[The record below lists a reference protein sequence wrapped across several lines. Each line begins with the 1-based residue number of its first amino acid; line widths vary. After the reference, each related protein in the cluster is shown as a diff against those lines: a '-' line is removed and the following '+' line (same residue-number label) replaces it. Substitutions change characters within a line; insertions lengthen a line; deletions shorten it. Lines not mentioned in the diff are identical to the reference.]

1 MKFRNTFSSC
11 MMRRIEK
18 CHRGGF
24 SEKTTN
30 QAFLIGA
37 KTALTIFLK
46 LGRDQVL
53 GEGKI
58 LASCMTS
65 SFSYFGH

>member
-18 CHRGGF
+18 CHRGDF

-30 QAFLIGA
+30 QVFFVLDI
-37 KTALTIFLK
+37 TALTIFIK
-46 LGRDQVL
+46 LGSDQVL
-53 GEGKI
+53 WEGNV

-65 SFSYFGH
+65 SFS

>member
-18 CHRGGF
+18 CHRGDF
-24 SEKTTN
+24 SDKTAN
-30 QAFLIGA
+30 QVFLKGA

-46 LGRDQVL
+46 LGSDQVL
-53 GEGKI
+53 WEGNV

-65 SFSYFGH
+65 SFS